1 MPKARDLT
9 TSGRREQILDE
20 ALRLFAAHGA
30 QNVTTRHIAKAVGI
44 SQPSLYAHFPSRDA
58 IAVELC
64 CRAFEDLYNRLAAA
78 SLEAGESSLARLRAM
93 VRTYVDFGL
102 SNSSAYRIAFMTE
115 LPAETTPEKS
125 EILAAGVRAF
135 SVLRGLFGSPGATEL
150 EADAAAQSTWASLH
164 GLVALLI
171 ARREFPWVDLDR
183 LVDLHLEK
191 VCEASACSLN
201 IASENYK

>member
-64 CRAFEDLYNRLAAA
+64 RRAFADLHSRLVAA
-78 SLEAGESSLARLRAM
+78 SSDAGATSFERLRAM
-93 VRTYVDFGL
+93 GRTYVDFGL
-102 SNSSAYRIAFMTE
+102 SNPSAYRIAFMTDLTE
-115 LPAETTPEKS
+115 EATPEKN
-125 EILAAGVRAF
+125 EVLAVGLRAF
-135 SVLRGLFGSPGATEL
+135 SVLREVFGSSNVSEVSAS
-150 EADAAAQSTWASLH
+150 AAAQSTWASMH

-171 ARREFPWVDLDR
+171 ARRDFPWVDIDR
-183 LVDLHLEK
+183 LVDLHLDI
-191 VCEASACSLN
+191 VCNAAAPSLRQV
-201 IASENYK
+201 E